1 MGISLGLRLTVTHTH
16 GQESDTQWV
25 SEVRGKDILGDPEG
39 SRGTR
44 VYQEL

>member
-16 GQESDTQWV
+16 GEDLDTQWV

-44 VYQEL
+44 VYREL